1 MSSQIYI
8 VEGDSAGGTAKGGRD
23 RETQAILPL
32 RGKILNVEKS
42 NPARALSSEMISNII
57 TAVGTGVGDSFDIS
71 KLRYNKVIVMT
82 DADVDGQH
90 IKALM
95 LTLFYRYLPAL
106 IEAGHIF
113 VAVPPFYK
121 IKKGMKDYYVY
132 NNEELKAKTATL
144 GGKCEISR
152 FKGLG
157 EMNDEQL
164 WDTTMNPKTRR
175 LKQVSIED
183 GVEADETFSL
193 LMGDSVA
200 PRRAFIEENADKAE
214 VDL

>member
-1 MSSQIYI
+1 MY
-8 VEGDSAGGTAKGGRD
+8 
-23 RETQAILPL
+23 L
-32 RGKILNVEKS
+32 EK
-42 NPARALSSEMISNII
+42 E
-57 TAVGTGVGDSFDIS
+57 
-71 KLRYNKVIVMT
+71 
-82 DADVDGQH
+82 
-90 IKALM
+90 
-95 LTLFYRYLPAL
+95 
-106 IEAGHIF
+106 
-113 VAVPPFYK
+113 
-121 IKKGMKDYYVY
+121 YYVY
-132 NNEELKAKTATL
+132 NNEELKKKTAEL
-144 GGKCEISR
+144 GGKLEIGR

-193 LMGDSVA
+193 LMGDAVA